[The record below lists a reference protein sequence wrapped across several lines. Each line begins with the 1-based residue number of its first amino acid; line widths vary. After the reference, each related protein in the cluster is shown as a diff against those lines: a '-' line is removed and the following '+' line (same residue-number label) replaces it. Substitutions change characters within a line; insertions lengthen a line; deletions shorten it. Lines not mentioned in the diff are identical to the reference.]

1 VNLIRNAAQASA
13 EHIRLLTRSSVDF
26 VELSIH
32 DDGSGIS
39 EDDKRHMFE
48 PFYTTREKEG
58 GTGLGLSIA
67 HGIVT
72 SHEGTIDVESEVE
85 KGTLVTIRL
94 PLAGDDH
101 G

>member
-1 VNLIRNAAQASA
+1 
-13 EHIRLLTRSSVDF
+13 
-26 VELSIH
+26 
-32 DDGSGIS
+32 
-39 EDDKRHMFE
+39 MFE
-48 PFYTTREKEG
+48 PFYKARENEG

-72 SHEGTIDVESEVE
+72 GHEGTIDVESELE

-94 PLAGDDH
+94 PLAGDDR